1 MTNTKPKLVKLKPKK
16 APLSDSGQI
25 ALVRDKLLEVTEEL
39 SERVT
44 IPNMVQAIQLFN
56 CQLAFDTAPS
66 NACATNIMLSC
77 ITSKLDAVTEK
88 EFEEHGDKIYIRK
101 VWANGTNILFLLV
114 QKKMLKIGRSKKRN
128 G

>member
-25 ALVRDKLLEVTEEL
+25 ALVRDKLLDLSEEL

-56 CQLAFDTAPS
+56 CQLAFDTAPT
-66 NACATNIMLSC
+66 NTCATNILLGC
-77 ITSKLDAVTEK
+77 ISSVLDDIVEK
-88 EFEEHGDKIYIRK
+88 ESEEHED
-101 VWANGTNILFLLV
+101 A
-114 QKKMLKIGRSKKRN
+114 
-128 G
+128 

>member
-16 APLSDSGQI
+16 PPLSDSGQI
-25 ALVRDKLLEVTEEL
+25 QLVRDKLLEITEEL

-88 EFEEHGDKIYIRK
+88 EFEEHGD
-101 VWANGTNILFLLV
+101 V
-114 QKKMLKIGRSKKRN
+114 
-128 G
+128 

>member
-1 MTNTKPKLVKLKPKK
+1 
-16 APLSDSGQI
+16 
-25 ALVRDKLLEVTEEL
+25 
-39 SERVT
+39 VT

-88 EFEEHGDKIYIRK
+88 EFEEHED
-101 VWANGTNILFLLV
+101 A
-114 QKKMLKIGRSKKRN
+114 
-128 G
+128 